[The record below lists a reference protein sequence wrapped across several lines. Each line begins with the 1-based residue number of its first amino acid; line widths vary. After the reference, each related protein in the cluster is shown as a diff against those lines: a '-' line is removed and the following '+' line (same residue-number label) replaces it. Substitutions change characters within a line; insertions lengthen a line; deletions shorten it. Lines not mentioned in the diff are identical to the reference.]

1 MYYSNINRICKTNLD
16 LSSLPAAME
25 SPFFKSLATLCGSIW
40 YNKLSVFCFSASR
53 RRDVFFS
60 SAVVSS
66 NVFLIMIIIIII
78 HLIMI
83 TVFFNMP
90 FSKNCVA
97 VLLWYEIEHQILCL
111 VVLYFVWFWVF

>member
-1 MYYSNINRICKTNLD
+1 
-16 LSSLPAAME
+16 ME

-66 NVFLIMIIIIII
+66 NVFLIIIIIII
-78 HLIMI
+78 VIIHLIII

-90 FSKNCVA
+90 VSKNCV
-97 VLLWYEIEHQILCL
+97 
-111 VVLYFVWFWVF
+111 VVLYMV